1 MTKNTKTFWGK
12 NKQAFNLAVAA
23 YTAIGLYIVVDGVS
37 ILFYLN
43 RKKKGFGLKYAGG
56 ATRAIGK
63 NGILSKGI

>member
-37 ILFYLN
+37 ILL
-43 RKKKGFGLKYAGG
+43 
-56 ATRAIGK
+56 
-63 NGILSKGI
+63 